1 VLLIATALPVSAQ
14 KEVTVDST
22 GDTSLAIQSGSSK
35 VRVTI
40 STHEVQNGT
49 PSKPV
54 KPKHS
59 SCTMSRMPC
68 SVVDQ
73 ISVTVSGKPLFV
85 PRSVYCDLADLG
97 GASLK
102 ASGRGWSL
110 TLVGGDASESYQL
123 VVDFNSQSINH
134 RTLTALEAG
143 EKTQETNYY
152 QVVLE

>member
-1 VLLIATALPVSAQ
+1 MLIVTVPCVCAQ
-14 KEVTVDST
+14 KGVTVDPS
-22 GDTSLAIQSGSSK
+22 GDTSLAIQYAGSK
-35 VRVTI
+35 VQVTI

-59 SCTMSRMPC
+59 ACTMSRMPC
-68 SVVDQ
+68 SVVDE
-73 ISVTVSGKPLFV
+73 ISVTINGKPLFV

-97 GASLK
+97 SASLK

-123 VVDFNSQSINH
+123 VVDFSSQSINH